1 MDWDNLRYFLELARS
16 GTLQSAA
23 RRLEVDHTTVA
34 RRIQALEKQVGSPLF
49 SREAGGHRLTEAGRR
64 LQPQVEAMESAFRTV
79 ESTAPALH
87 EGISGVVRIGA
98 TEGFGTIVLAP
109 RLALFAAQ
117 HPRLVIDLLALPRLV
132 HLSRRE
138 ADIVIS
144 LERPARGQVVVS
156 KLTDYTLRL
165 YASKTYLATHSAI
178 VTKEDLRG
186 HTFISYVDDLLFSKE
201 LQYLD
206 ELHKP
211 DSFALRSTS
220 ILAQWQATAAGAGIA
235 VLPAF
240 IADHDLSL
248 DRVLP
253 ATAHF
258 TRTFWMSM
266 PAETRQLARM
276 RAVWDFLRV
285 TVEAERSA
293 LLPAIS
299 FAETLSRMP
308 NVGLDSDFERCREVG
323 GKGPAPV
330 FD

>member
-1 MDWDNLRYFLELARS
+1 MDWDNLRFFLELARS

-79 ESTAPALH
+79 ESAAPASQ
-87 EGISGVVRIGA
+87 EGLSGVVRIGA
-98 TEGFGTIVLAP
+98 TEGFGTVVLAP
-109 RLALFAAQ
+109 QLALFALA
-117 HPRLVIDLLALPRLV
+117 HPKLMIDLLAMPRLV
-132 HLSRRE
+132 QLSRRE

-144 LERPARGQVVVS
+144 LERPARGPVVVT

-165 YASKTYLATHSAI
+165 YASKAYLAQHGPINAR
-178 VTKEDLRG
+178 EDLRG

-211 DSFALRSTS
+211 DAFALRSTS
-220 ILAQWQATAAGAGIA
+220 ILAQHAAVAAGAGIA

-240 IADHDLSL
+240 IAERDASL
-248 DRVLP
+248 KPVLP
-253 ATAHF
+253 AQANF

-266 PAETRQLARM
+266 PAETKHLARM
-276 RAVWDFLRV
+276 QAVWGFVRE
-285 TVEAERSA
+285 TAESQRGA
-293 LLPAIS
+293 LQLA
-299 FAETLSRMP
+299 A
-308 NVGLDSDFERCREVG
+308 
-323 GKGPAPV
+323 
-330 FD
+330 